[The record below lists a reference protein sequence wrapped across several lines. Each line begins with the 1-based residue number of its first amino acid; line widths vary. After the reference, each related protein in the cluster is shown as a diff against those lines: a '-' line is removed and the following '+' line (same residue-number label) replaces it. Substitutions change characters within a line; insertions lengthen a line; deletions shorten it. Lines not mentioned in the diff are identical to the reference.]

1 MFKQN
6 NCIGLKLYTIQTPH
20 PPWLSY
26 NDIVLG
32 INVKQKIS
40 KKMHSGHESK
50 QAANYI
56 GKFFCT
62 FRRLYTVFARVRMD
76 GKWVYVRMGEVGRG

>member
-1 MFKQN
+1 M
-6 NCIGLKLYTIQTPH
+6 
-20 PPWLSY
+20 S
-26 NDIVLG
+26 
-32 INVKQKIS
+32 S
-40 KKMHSGHESK
+40 KKLAKKTHSGHESK

-76 GKWVYVRMGEVGRG
+76 GKWVYVRMGEVGRGWIRLWAMGKPKPNL